1 MFTVNMFCSRMN
13 AMSVRIGMVV
23 DCTALDI
30 EDFAPLPVASSGS
43 SSGAAAASR
52 NSTSGKQGTMDRR
65 VRYFHNP
72 AEWDDY
78 DVEYQRLMPP
88 SSRPSSSDDANNN
101 DELLAAPQSLPEFY
115 RIISDYL
122 TKLRLGDENR
132 NSTSTTTY
140 IALFDS
146 RGGLGAASYLAACY
160 MCHQLK
166 APVHAALEAVKV
178 GSPTQPYENNGN
190 GSSSSSSSTT
200 KKFGLCDV
208 KLLQD
213 LQQRFRGQKEIVMEE
228 GAYPTWW
235 WQDDAGGMDIAGAD
249 NEKGGD
255 KSGTGEEED
264 GASSRKR
271 KREGMLIVPPYS
283 SSTDLDQ
290 SGSTSSKRRGQN
302 NDVSSSSSTPYPILP
317 PDVLE
322 PIPKDSPKY
331 QRAMSV
337 LAQLTPPPP
346 PHHSGDSMSY
356 LPLKDEFDMSI
367 ESDASNDTG
376 EKLLECIKT
385 NMDGYSVTWLS
396 TKGRRGLLLIL
407 SEAVYFIERGEEG
420 VVVPST
426 TTSSST
432 NLTTH
437 LSVSQVT
444 NIKFPTAKDL
454 NINQHR
460 TLLDVMLVKDVEKQ
474 PNNNAKITYRF
485 YALDVLCIEGGKVW
499 HKPLELRC
507 RYLNDGVLIPRKK
520 DEVFHHQQQQTMAP
534 PSSAL
539 THAHNYSQESIKIR
553 ANEYFPMKKFGYVM
567 KEVCKGVGHEAE
579 GVRIVSVGEYYD
591 EGACRSR
598 EYGEWDKDKTI
609 VRRWGKNEAV
619 LQKLLQLTKDASP

>member
-1 MFTVNMFCSRMN
+1 MFTVNMYCSRMN
-13 AMSVRIGMVV
+13 AMAVRIGMVV
-23 DCTALDI
+23 DCTALDM
-30 EDFAPLPVASSGS
+30 EEFAPLPVTSSASSGAG
-43 SSGAAAASR
+43 SSGAASR
-52 NSTSGKQGTMDRR
+52 SSSTSGKQGTLDRR

-88 SSRPSSSDDANNN
+88 SPQLSSDDANDD
-101 DELLAAPQSLPEFY
+101 DELLALAPQSLPEFY
-115 RIISDYL
+115 RLVSDYL
-122 TKLRLGDENR
+122 TKLRSGESNGD
-132 NSTSTTTY
+132 SASMTTY

-178 GSPTQPYENNGN
+178 GSPSQPYEKDGNGN
-190 GSSSSSSSTT
+190 GTSTT

-213 LQQRFRGQKEIVMEE
+213 LQQRFKGQKEIVMEE

-271 KREGMLIVPPYS
+271 KREVMLIIPPYS
-283 SSTDLDQ
+283 SSTELDQ
-290 SGSTSSKRRGQN
+290 SGSSKRRGGN
-302 NDVSSSSSTPYPILP
+302 DDVSSSSSTLYPNLP
-317 PDVLE
+317 PDILE
-322 PIPKDSPKY
+322 LIPKDSPKY
-331 QRAMSV
+331 HRAMSV
-337 LAQLTPPPP
+337 LAQLTPRPP

-367 ESDASNDTG
+367 ETESSNETG
-376 EKLLECIKT
+376 EKLLECMQA
-385 NMDGYSVTWLS
+385 NMDGYRVTWLS

-407 SEAVYFIERGEEG
+407 SEAVYFIERGEEE
-420 VVVPST
+420 VVPST
-426 TTSSST
+426 TTVSLTTS
-432 NLTTH
+432 TTH

-460 TLLDVMLVKDVEKQ
+460 TLLDVILVKDVEKQ
-474 PNNNAKITYRF
+474 PNNNAKFTYRF

-520 DEVFHHQQQQTMAP
+520 DEALHHQQQKAMAP
-534 PSSAL
+534 PSSR
-539 THAHNYSQESIKIR
+539 HAHNYSKEAIKIR

-567 KEVCKGVGHEAE
+567 KEVCKRIGHEAE
-579 GVRIVSVGEYYD
+579 GVRIVSVGEYYN
-591 EGACRSR
+591 EAASRS
-598 EYGEWDKDKTI
+598 GEWDKDTTI
-609 VRRWGKNEAV
+609 VWRWGRNEAV
-619 LQKLLQLTKDASP
+619 LQKLLQLTKDAAL